1 MVSTSSTSEVRHFP
15 KLTSMTATTAIAAR
29 IHPELRALRRA
40 IHADPEVGNDNPR
53 TQARILE
60 ALAGLDL
67 EVTTGTSLSSVVAV
81 LRGTAESTGP
91 RSVVLLRG
99 DMDGLPVVEAT
110 GQEFASATGTMHA
123 CGHDLHVAG
132 LIGAVRIL
140 HELRHQLPG
149 DVVFMFQPGEEG
161 PGGAGPMIA
170 EGVLDAAGRRADAA
184 YALHVVSSQHP
195 LGVWSGRPGVLMAA
209 ADQCYITVRGR
220 GGHGSQPHFAQD
232 PVPVA
237 CEIAIALQ
245 TMVTRQ
251 FSAFDPVVVTV
262 GKIAAGSKENIIPDD
277 ARLDLTVRT
286 FSDAN
291 HEVIPERIG
300 RLAHGIAEAH
310 GMTAD
315 VDYLR
320 GYPVTVNDPVEYG
333 LLTDTVTDLF
343 GADRYAEQPF
353 PEAGAEDF
361 SLVAQQLPS
370 AFIFVSAY
378 PGDDWASAASNHS
391 ARALF
396 DDDVLADC
404 AALLA
409 EVTLRRLQRA

>member
-1 MVSTSSTSEVRHFP
+1 
-15 KLTSMTATTAIAAR
+15 MTATDASSTAIAAR
-29 IHPELRALRRA
+29 LHPELQALRRQ
-40 IHADPEVGNDNPR
+40 IHADPELGNDNPR
-53 TQARILE
+53 TQARILA
-60 ALAGLDL
+60 ALEGLDL
-67 EVTTGTSLSSVVAV
+67 EISTGDALTSVVAV
-81 LRGTAESTGP
+81 LHGRAASSEP
-91 RSVVLLRG
+91 RPVVLLRG

-110 GQEFASATGTMHA
+110 GQEFAATTGTMHA
-123 CGHDLHVAG
+123 CGHDMHVAG
-132 LIGAVRIL
+132 LVGAVKIL
-140 HELRHQLPG
+140 HELRDQLPG

-184 YALHVVSSQHP
+184 YALHVVSSEHP

-220 GGHGSQPHFAQD
+220 GGHGSQPHHALD

-251 FSAFDPVVVTV
+251 FDAFDPVVVTV
-262 GKIAAGSKENIIPDD
+262 GRIAAGSKDNIIPDD
-277 ARLDLTVRT
+277 ARLDATVRT
-286 FSDAN
+286 FSTAN
-291 HEVIPERIG
+291 HQVIGERIT
-300 RLAHGIAEAH
+300 RLAQGIAQAH
-310 GMTAD
+310 GMSAD
-315 VDYLR
+315 VEYVT
-320 GYPVTVNDPVEYG
+320 GYPVTVNDETEYARVVEA
-333 LLTDTVTDLF
+333 VVDLF
-343 GADRYAEQPF
+343 GADRYVEQPF

-361 SLVAQQLPS
+361 SLVAQQVPS

-378 PGDDWASAASNHS
+378 PGDDWATAASNHS
-391 ARALF
+391 PRALF

-409 EVTLRRLQRA
+409 EAALRRLRR

>member
-1 MVSTSSTSEVRHFP
+1 MS
-15 KLTSMTATTAIAAR
+15 ATTGIAAR
-29 IHPELRALRRA
+29 LHPELRALRRA
-40 IHADPEVGNDNPR
+40 IHADPELGNDLPR
-53 TQARILE
+53 TQARVLAALE
-60 ALAGLDL
+60 GLDL
-67 EVTTGTSLSSVVAV
+67 EITTGAALSSVVAV
-81 LRGTAESTGP
+81 LRGRAETTGHRP
-91 RSVVLLRG
+91 VVLLRG
-99 DMDGLPVVEAT
+99 DMDGLPVLEAT
-110 GQEFASATGTMHA
+110 GQDFAATTGTMHA

-132 LIGAVRIL
+132 LVGAVKIL
-140 HELRHQLPG
+140 HELRDQLPG

-184 YALHVVSSQHP
+184 YALHVTSSEHP

-209 ADQCYITVRGR
+209 SDQCYITVRGR
-220 GGHGSQPHFAQD
+220 GGHGSQPQRALD

-251 FSAFDPVVVTV
+251 FDAFDPVVVTV

-277 ARLDLTVRT
+277 ARLDATVRT
-286 FSDAN
+286 FSVAN
-291 HEVIPERIG
+291 HQVIGERIT
-300 RLAHGIAEAH
+300 RLAQGIAQAH
-310 GMTAD
+310 GMTVE
-315 VDYLR
+315 VDYVT
-320 GYPVTVNDPVEYG
+320 GYPVTVNDETEYARVVAA
-333 LLTDTVTDLF
+333 VTDLF
-343 GADRYAEQPF
+343 GADRYAERPF

-361 SLVAQQLPS
+361 SLVAQQVPS

-378 PGDDWASAASNHS
+378 PGDDWATAASNHS

-396 DDDVLADC
+396 DDAVLADC

-409 EVTLRRLQRA
+409 EVAMRRLRVG